1 MAAATAEPLPVAEA
15 AAEVIEVEDL
25 EPGSPDGGSGS
36 SGSGSGSG
44 RSASEYSGW
53 VYHLGVNSIGHEYCH
68 LRFLVI
74 RGKCVAMYKRD
85 PHENPGLVSPPRPS
99 PRALCS
105 RRPNWL

>member
-1 MAAATAEPLPVAEA
+1 MATTAQPPSPLPPAG
-15 AAEVIEVEDL
+15 EVIEVENS
-25 EPGSPDGGSGS
+25 EPGSPDAGSRS

-44 RSASEYSGW
+44 RSSSEYSGW

-85 PHENPGLVSPPRPS
+85 PHDNPGLVSSPPS
-99 PRALCS
+99 LRALLS
-105 RRPNWL
+105 PLDFGF